1 MINFP
6 FGKAE
11 PGAFL
16 KFNTKA
22 EPGYISPRI
31 GLAELDITENIEMR
45 QRQHINLITLSS
57 FPLF

>member
-1 MINFP
+1 MTINFP

-22 EPGYISPRI
+22 ERGYISPRI
-31 GLAELDITENIEMR
+31 GLAELDIMENVKMR
-45 QRQHINLITLSS
+45 Q
-57 FPLF
+57 